1 MTRHMA
7 VAGVAV
13 SALAFAP
20 AAWSG
25 TVSGS
30 GFAGGD
36 RVEVGAHGDA
46 GGVQGHAEA
55 QFNVG
60 TDQFANVGGQ
70 VVCVRVELNQAIV
83 AWKLRSPFAA
93 FGTTWAYGGVYI
105 QDNGDPVD
113 GQPVDRMA
121 DFVTNDIERFCAYPF
136 DFLAFVAQPI
146 TSGNYVVSDS

>member
-1 MTRHMA
+1 MSARITVAA
-7 VAGVAV
+7 VAAT
-13 SALAFAP
+13 ALAFVP

-30 GFAGGD
+30 GLAGGD
-36 RVEVGAHGDA
+36 RVEVGANSSA
-46 GGVQGHAEA
+46 EGVQGHAEA

-60 TDQFANVGGQ
+60 TDAFANVGGQ
-70 VVCVRVELNQAIV
+70 VVCIRVEANQAIV
-83 AWKLRSPFAA
+83 AWKLRSPFDA

-105 QDNGDPVD
+105 QDNGDPVN

-121 DFVTNDIERFCAYPF
+121 DFVTNNIERFCAYAF
-136 DFLAFVAQPI
+136 DFLAFVAQPL

>member
-1 MTRHMA
+1 MA
-7 VAGVAV
+7 SRIVIAVVAV

-30 GFAGGD
+30 GVAYGD
-36 RVEVGAHGDA
+36 RVEVGAHANAD
-46 GGVQGHAEA
+46 GVQGHAEA
-55 QFNVG
+55 QFSVG
-60 TDQFANVGGQ
+60 TDQFANVGGR
-70 VVCVRVELNQAIV
+70 VVCLRFELNQAIV
-83 AWKLRSPFAA
+83 AWKLRSPFAG

-121 DFVTNDIERFCAYPF
+121 DFVTNDIERFCASPF
-136 DFLAFVAQPI
+136 EFLGFVAQPL
-146 TSGNYVVSDS
+146 TSGNYVVGDS